1 MTKSSKLDVPDIYSD
16 INKTLEISD
25 NILSEAVDDAQTLFH
40 TMVVASLDGENINSR
55 VMVLREFNL
64 QNKLMRFHTDYRSS
78 KIQQLTAC
86 SSASVI
92 GYDPAL
98 KVQIK
103 LKGNIKVHFDDEIT
117 KSAWQNSTNRSKK
130 CYSIKGGSTKL
141 IKDPEKYD
149 IQDFEPE
156 DGYDNFS
163 VLIFTFTSL
172 EFLYLKSSGHR
183 RAIHKWDDE
192 LESNWLV
199 P

>member
-16 INKTLEISD
+16 INKTLEIAD

-40 TMVVASLDGENINSR
+40 TMVVSSLDGENINSR

-163 VLIFTFTSL
+163 VLIFTFNSL